1 MFSFFLLR
9 SFLPRASSFP
19 PLPYTFPA
27 LSPLFLTLYI
37 FSFFFPHTHRTLY
50 SHVLYISQKKIY
62 SSGPGLTKNRWS
74 LGDFS
79 SCCAS
84 SAAVGFSFFFLLAA
98 AAPTQHKI
106 YYLKSPP
113 PKKKTTFS
121 FFSQWAILLFIQPM
135 YTVASS
141 LFFAGEGVI

>member
-1 MFSFFLLR
+1 MFSFFLR

-27 LSPLFLTLYI
+27 LSPLFFLRCTSFLF
-37 FSFFFPHTHRTLY
+37 FSPHTHRTLY

-62 SSGPGLTKNRWS
+62 SSGRGLTKNRWS

-106 YYLKSPP
+106 YYLKSPTT
-113 PKKKTTFS
+113 KKTTFS
-121 FFSQWAILLFIQPM
+121 FFFRNGPSFCLYNPCTL
-135 YTVASS
+135 
-141 LFFAGEGVI
+141 